1 MDSEK
6 YVGANFV
13 STVVTTVALG
23 VAAVQCNEINTLCR
37 RTVALESAQKEE

>member
-1 MDSEK
+1 MEDEK
-6 YVGANFV
+6 DVGANFV

-23 VAAVQCNEINTLCR
+23 VAAVQCNGINTLCR